1 VTPPL
6 VRHATGRH
14 VVVADADPKVVQ
26 LVIETLRQMGHAV
39 FHAYDGR
46 SAVELVYSLSSC
58 DLVISNTNV
67 GGVPGID
74 LIHQLRRDYP
84 ALPILYLANL
94 GFTSAEIEA
103 ELPEDIPILREPFQP
118 AELRAMVSRLLKET
132 PG

>member
-1 VTPPL
+1 VTSSSF
-6 VRHATGRH
+6 RHFTGRH
-14 VVVADADPKVVQ
+14 IVVADADPDVVQ
-26 LVIETLRQMGHAV
+26 LVIQTLREMGHAV

-46 SAVELVYSLSSC
+46 SAVELVYSLSRC

-94 GFTSAEIEA
+94 SFTSAQIEA
-103 ELPEDIPILREPFQP
+103 ELPDDIPILREPFQP
-118 AELRAMVSRLLKET
+118 AEVREMVSSLLKDT
-132 PG
+132 SG